1 LIKDKLINETYKV
14 LCVYESYEKGLVTF
28 ENYKCCLRRV
38 IIMLS
43 GVTSCDVVLNS
54 IIELNGLR
62 ILDNTVTHKDV
73 KQIVLH
79 ITNEIKRNLD
89 DNISLNFEDIRRE
102 ELLDANIL
110 L

>member
-1 LIKDKLINETYKV
+1 
-14 LCVYESYEKGLVTF
+14 
-28 ENYKCCLRRV
+28 
-38 IIMLS
+38 MLS